1 MSKQESKSTL
11 YIDVNGVI
19 TTITEN
25 FFDKFELKIKLV
37 KKNKNP
43 FIQF

>member
-11 YIDVNGVI
+11 YIDVNGII

-25 FFDKFELKIKLV
+25 FFDKFELKIKSL
-37 KKNKNP
+37 KKSKNP